1 MKYNVIK
8 LDKKLIAGAFI
19 SFSIPF
25 VVLLTGFLLR
35 GIAPF
40 GERTLCAMDGFSQ
53 YWPMLENMGEAIKD
67 GEIFYSFN
75 GAGGFNL
82 WAQNAYYTN
91 SPLWLLIYI
100 LPHTVRLPAINLLV
114 VFKFCLASL
123 FFYLRVYLKYPKA
136 EKGKR
141 MFVFSALA
149 CAYAL
154 SGYMLAFMNQLMWT
168 DIVVLLPP
176 VIMGLE
182 HLYEKRKPTLYIVT
196 LFLSMWSC
204 FYLSYMVC
212 IFMCLYF
219 MFLTFRE
226 KTSFGD
232 FFSKGCLFAV
242 SSFISAGMA
251 AVVLIPVYKA
261 LGLTLASD
269 LGFEGAIEIK
279 HGIIELLI
287 RMLPF
292 TQPSLEYGAPN
303 LYCGII
309 TLVLVLCGLFSK
321 KTELRKK
328 LVSASFVLF
337 MLASMSINIGDFIW
351 HGFHYPNQL
360 PGRQSFLL
368 IFLLLSFA
376 AGYAAVTDMKKKIMY
391 PLCGILLFEICFNG
405 IGQTASQVWAAKI
418 SSLNRYDR
426 IMSEFVPLQDENGFA
441 RIEFAD
447 VKKNNGTQQY
457 SFRGI
462 TYYSSTMTA
471 DAYKFFEA
479 IGQPKYARNVSVYYE
494 QSDITNALF
503 GITHVLTQEITKD
516 EKGNDIYNFEVTEN
530 ENALPIA
537 FLCSDE
543 ILSFRLSDCEPG
555 EKARQQ
561 LWLSLTENDED
572 EFSQQAKA
580 LQRKGME
587 ITLFDTDRIEGTV
600 FAEKESVLMT
610 TVPDDGGWKIF
621 VDGEEIEVLKLAD
634 YFCGA
639 VIPEGEHEI
648 KLVYTVPGIKAG
660 AAVSALSVALFAG
673 LIVFLKKKEN
683 EA

>member
-1 MKYNVIK
+1 MKYDVIK
-8 LDKKLIAGAFI
+8 LDKKLLTGALI

-25 VVLLTGFLLR
+25 AVLLTGFLLH

-100 LPHTVRLPAINLLV
+100 LPHVVRLPAINMLI

-123 FFYLRVYLKYPKA
+123 FFYIRIYLKYPKA
-136 EKGKR
+136 EKGKQI
-141 MFVFSALA
+141 FAFSFLSS
-149 CAYAL
+149 AYAL

-168 DIVVLLPP
+168 DVVVLLPLI
-176 VIMGLE
+176 VMGLE
-182 HLYEKRKPTLYIVT
+182 LLYEKRRPALYIVS

-219 MFLTFRE
+219 LFLVFRE
-226 KTSFGD
+226 KTSFGE

-279 HGIIELLI
+279 HGIVELLV

-292 TQPSLEYGAPN
+292 TEPSLEYGAPN

-328 LVSASFVLF
+328 LVSVAFVMF
-337 MLASMSINIGDFIW
+337 MLVSMSVNIGDFIW

-368 IFLLLSFA
+368 IFLLISFA
-376 AGYAAVTDMKKKIMY
+376 AGYIAVTDMKKKIMY
-391 PLCGILLFEICFNG
+391 PLFGILLFEICFNG
-405 IGQTASQVWAAKI
+405 VGQTASQVWAAKI

-426 IMSEFVPLQDENGFA
+426 IMSEFVPLQDNDGFA

-471 DAYKFFEA
+471 DAYNFFEA

-494 QSDITNALF
+494 QSDISNALF
-503 GITHVLTQEITKD
+503 GITHILTQQITKD

-543 ILSFRLSDCEPG
+543 ILDFNLSDYEKG
-555 EKARQQ
+555 EKTLEQ
-561 LWLSLTENDED
+561 LWLSLTENDAD
-572 EFSQQAKA
+572 DFSLQARQLQQ
-580 LQRKGME
+580 KGMK
-587 ITLFDTDRIEGTV
+587 ITSFDTDRIEGTV
-600 FAEKESVLMT
+600 FAGKESVLMT
-610 TVPDDGGWKIF
+610 TVPNDGGWKIF
-621 VDGEEIEVLKLAD
+621 VDGEEAEVLKLAD
-634 YFCGA
+634 YFCAA

-648 KLVYTVPGIKAG
+648 VFEYTVPGIKAG
-660 AAVSALSVALFAG
+660 AAVSVLSTVLFAG
-673 LIVFLKKKEN
+673 LIVYLKKKED
-683 EA
+683 